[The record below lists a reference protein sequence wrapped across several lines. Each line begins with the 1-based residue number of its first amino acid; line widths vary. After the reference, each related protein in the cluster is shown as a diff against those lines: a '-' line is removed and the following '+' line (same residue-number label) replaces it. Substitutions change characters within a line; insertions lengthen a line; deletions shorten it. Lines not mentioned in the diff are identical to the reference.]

1 MGLIK
6 AFTGSVSGEL
16 ANQWKEL
23 FVCDSMD
30 NSVLLKR
37 AEHKVS
43 GRSTNTKGDQD
54 VITKGS
60 VVIVNEGQCAILVD
74 SGKIIVQTKINIEE
88 HLPRL
93 KEIFSYLV
101 SLYKVEDS

>member
-30 NSVLLKR
+30 NSVL
-37 AEHKVS
+37 
-43 GRSTNTKGDQD
+43 
-54 VITKGS
+54 
-60 VVIVNEGQCAILVD
+60 
-74 SGKIIVQTKINIEE
+74 
-88 HLPRL
+88 
-93 KEIFSYLV
+93 
-101 SLYKVEDS
+101 